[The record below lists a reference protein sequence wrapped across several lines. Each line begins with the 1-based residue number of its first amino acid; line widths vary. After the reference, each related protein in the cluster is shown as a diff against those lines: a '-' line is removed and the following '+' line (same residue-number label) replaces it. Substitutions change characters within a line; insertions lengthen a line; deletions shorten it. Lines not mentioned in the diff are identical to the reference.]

1 MDRDAKNPGQLSVGW
16 SSFQMASSTLYQAA
30 LKDANDYGEVTNST
44 KVGRER
50 EKARV
55 SAPSSPF
62 CSLSRLGT
70 FRAR

>member
-44 KVGRER
+44 KVGER
-50 EKARV
+50 ESARV
-55 SAPSSPF
+55 SPPSSPF